1 MNIDTASFTCSGGRE
16 INEDSL
22 LCRNN
27 LYIVADG
34 HGGHNA
40 GEKASAAAIEFIE
53 NNLGND
59 YSEEAFM
66 NLLEKANDKIR
77 SLETNALTT
86 AAFAVVNNGYF
97 HYANVGDSRVY
108 IFRNNHLFAHTK
120 DHSICQALVD
130 MGEFEYEDIR
140 CNDDR
145 SKLLKVLGNPGQLN
159 LNKMYQP
166 VKLADGD
173 AFIVC
178 SDGFW
183 GNIYE
188 TEMEI
193 DLHKSLSAEQWMN
206 HMLKRLMVKTE
217 GEGDNYS
224 VICGIVHTDTNIL
237 KGPVKKVRPGFIAA
251 LIIVLAALAIYLG
264 ASLYSCRNC
273 ESDVTSETEVTLS
286 EITISETDLSE
297 TDISETD
304 ISETEVSETAVP
316 ETDVSETT
324 ESDTAEGESQ
334 TVTSTETSVEILP
347 EEMTTATQHR
357 PWLDPDYVQI
367 GTGDCIRW

>member
-34 HGGHNA
+34 LGGHSA
-40 GEKASAAAIEFIE
+40 GEEASAAAVEYIE

-59 YSEEAFM
+59 YSEEAFI
-66 NLLEKANDKIR
+66 NLFEKANEKIR
-77 SLETNALTT
+77 SLDNALTT
-86 AAFAVVNNGYF
+86 AAFAVIDNGFF

-108 IFRNNHLFAHTK
+108 LFRNNRMLIHTK
-120 DHSICQALVD
+120 DHSVCQASVD
-130 MGEFEYEDIR
+130 MGEIEYEDIR
-140 CNDDR
+140 GNDDR
-145 SKLLKVLGNPGQLN
+145 SKLLKVLGNPGNLK

-166 VKLADGD
+166 IKLADGD

-183 GNIYE
+183 ENVYE

-193 DLHKSLSAEQWMN
+193 DLLKSLSAEQWMN

-224 VICGIVHTDTNIL
+224 VICGMVHADANII
-237 KGPVKKVRPGFIAA
+237 KPSVKKVRSGFIAA
-251 LIIVLAALAIYLG
+251 LIITLIALAVYLG
-264 ASLYSCRNC
+264 ASLYKCRNC
-273 ESDVTSETEVTLS
+273 GSDVVTETEVK
-286 EITISETDLSE
+286 LSE
-297 TDISETD
+297 TI
-304 ISETEVSETAVP
+304 ISETEVSETVA
-316 ETDVSETT
+316 SETGVGDT
-324 ESDTAEGESQ
+324 NESKTDTDTA
-334 TVTSTETSVEILP
+334 VETSVEILP
-347 EEMTTATQHR
+347 EEMTTATQ
-357 PWLDPDYVQI
+357 
-367 GTGDCIRW
+367 